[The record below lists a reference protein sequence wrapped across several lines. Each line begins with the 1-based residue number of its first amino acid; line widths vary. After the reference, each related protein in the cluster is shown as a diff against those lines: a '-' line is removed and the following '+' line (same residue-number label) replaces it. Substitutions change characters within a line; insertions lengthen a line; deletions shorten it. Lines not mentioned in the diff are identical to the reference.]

1 MIFLNSMRLILVL
14 GRAAR
19 WSNRHRF
26 AATMAKRS
34 TKTGI
39 ISLAFSLLFFFYT
52 KVQPDAINISVSNNT
67 TFMVITEGDLHGT
80 EKVCFPSLKKVLKTS
95 TKKPNNAKTWVT
107 RTPVKI
113 FIRHKIYRYLPT
125 LLFTVPSLRPH

>member
-19 WSNRHRF
+19 WSNSHRF

-34 TKTGI
+34 TKTGTV
-39 ISLAFSLLFFFYT
+39 SLAFSHFFFIFFT

-80 EKVCFPSLKKVLKTS
+80 EKVSFPS
-95 TKKPNNAKTWVT
+95 
-107 RTPVKI
+107 
-113 FIRHKIYRYLPT
+113 
-125 LLFTVPSLRPH
+125 

>member
-113 FIRHKIYRYLPT
+113 FIRHKKYRYLLT

>member
-1 MIFLNSMRLILVL
+1 MLLDGQTDTGLQQQWQKGVQKRELFLSHFL
-14 GRAAR
+14 
-19 WSNRHRF
+19 SF
-26 AATMAKRS
+26 
-34 TKTGI
+34 
-39 ISLAFSLLFFFYT
+39 FFFYT

-113 FIRHKIYRYLPT
+113 FIRHKKYRYLLT